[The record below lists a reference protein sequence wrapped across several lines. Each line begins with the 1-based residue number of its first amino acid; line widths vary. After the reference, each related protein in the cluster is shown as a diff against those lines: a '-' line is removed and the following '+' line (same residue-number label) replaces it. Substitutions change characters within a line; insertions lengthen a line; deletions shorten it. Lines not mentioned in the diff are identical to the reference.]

1 MATTAELIKGL
12 VENRDALQAQ
22 VTALNNAI
30 AALGGMVVA
39 PAAAAPAA
47 VKAAKVEAAPA
58 VVKGKPGRKPKD
70 PNAAPAPKAAKADV
84 AGKRGGRKAAE
95 IKQVTEYSEATSWN
109 EKVVWALGKAP
120 QMTSDDIAN
129 IIAQFEKDSDLNKLK
144 TMVSSYASTLF
155 KKNVIGARRE
165 GRGYVYFLKK

>member
-12 VENRDALQAQ
+12 VENRDALMAQ

-30 AALGGMVVA
+30 AALGGMVVTPA
-39 PAAAAPAA
+39 TPAAP
-47 VKAAKVEAAPA
+47 KAAKVEAAPA

-70 PNAAPAPKAAKADV
+70 PNAAPAPKAAKAEA